1 MKTCNRKLGML
12 ILGVTIIAASSI
24 ISSCSKSKSNTPTG
38 PTGPTA
44 PTNPGGYD
52 SSNQIQSS
60 ALVAY
65 FPFNGSF
72 NDVKQGLTAT
82 NSATPATFATG
93 IKGQAYQGNGSSYLV
108 VPFGASSSLFAGGSF
123 PSFTVSMWVNEPQ
136 VPQYVPASAPQ
147 VYTPGEGPEG
157 LLFMYDASGHQDLLH
172 MDIEPYA
179 NDSVSMDTMNLNAG
193 FTMTGATTTGPYPGM
208 TVGGTEGVVPNAHL
222 DTAINKW
229 VEIVMTYDGASS
241 NYTLYENGTA
251 VGVNS
256 AWSTYANTTPIQ
268 VLTGGL
274 TSGFGSA
281 PVTGAIPLGVLNFTP
296 APTGLVI
303 GAWSG
308 TAMVGGFTPNQ
319 YSGSFKGIMDEL
331 RIYNVALTASDVK
344 SLYILE
350 QAGF

>member
-1 MKTCNRKLGML
+1 MKTSNRKLMML
-12 ILGVTIIAASSI
+12 ILGGAVVVGGFF
-24 ISSCSKSKSNTPTG
+24 SSCSKSSSNGGGGGTP
-38 PTGPTA
+38 PPKA

-52 SSNQIQSS
+52 SANEIQAS

-65 FPFNGSF
+65 FPFNGSY

-82 NSATPATFATG
+82 NTNGTFATG
-93 IKGQAYQGNGSSYLV
+93 VKGQGFKGNGSSFLV
-108 VPFGASSSLFAGGSF
+108 VPFGSAASMFAGTSLK
-123 PSFTVSMWVNEPQ
+123 SFTVSMWVDEPQ
-136 VPQYVPASAPQ
+136 APLYVPASAPQ

-157 LLFMYDASGHQDLLH
+157 LLFMYDGSGHQDLFH

-179 NDSVSMDTMNLNAG
+179 NDSVSEDTMNLNAG
-193 FTMTGATTTGPYPGM
+193 FTITGATTTGPYAGS

-229 VEIVMTYDGASS
+229 VQIVMTYDGASS

-256 AWSTYANTTPIQ
+256 AWSTFANISPIQ

-281 PVTGAIPLGVLNFTP
+281 PTAGSVPLGPLNFTP
-296 APTGLVI
+296 APVGLVI

-308 TAMVGGFTPNQ
+308 TAGVGGFTANQ
-319 YSGSFKGIMDEL
+319 YSGSFKGTMDEL
-331 RIYNVALTASDVK
+331 RIYNSALTASDVK

-350 QAGF
+350 HAGF